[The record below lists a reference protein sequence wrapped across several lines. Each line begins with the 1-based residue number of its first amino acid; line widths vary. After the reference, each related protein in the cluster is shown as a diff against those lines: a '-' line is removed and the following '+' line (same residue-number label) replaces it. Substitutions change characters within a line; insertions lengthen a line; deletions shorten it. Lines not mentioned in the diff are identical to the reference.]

1 MRGGDEGNLGGRC
14 SGQVRPVTIGHC
26 VRSLWVV
33 CLLATAPVCSHADD
47 SGDIAQLSALL
58 DNFLANTGEA
68 SAHDRFWADE
78 LVYTSSSGHRS
89 GKRERMAAFAE
100 GRESP
105 SLSSNAYRGEEV
117 SIQIFGTTAIVT
129 FRLVSE
135 AKDGSG
141 TKQYLN
147 TGTFLKRSGQW
158 RAVAWQATAA
168 AVP

>member
-1 MRGGDEGNLGGRC
+1 MRGGYRSDISSDFDGGFAAVIIGRW
-14 SGQVRPVTIGHC
+14 VRVTVIAY
-26 VRSLWVV
+26 
-33 CLLATAPVCSHADD
+33 LLATAPVGALADSSD
-47 SGDIAQLSALL
+47 DVAELSALL

-89 GKRERMAAFAE
+89 GKAERMAAFAE

-117 SIQIFGTTAIVT
+117 TIQVFGTTAVVT
-129 FRLVSE
+129 FRLISE
-135 AKDGSG
+135 AKDGSV

-147 TGTFLKRSGQW
+147 TGTFLKRGGQW
-158 RAVAWQATAA
+158 RAVAWQATNAA
-168 AVP
+168 PP